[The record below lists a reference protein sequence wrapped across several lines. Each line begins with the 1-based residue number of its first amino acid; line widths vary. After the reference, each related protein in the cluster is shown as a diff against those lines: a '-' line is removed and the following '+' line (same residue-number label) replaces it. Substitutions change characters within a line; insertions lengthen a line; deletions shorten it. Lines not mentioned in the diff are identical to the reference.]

1 MNWTLKAL
9 LRPWL
14 RPWRSATRG
23 RFTELGA
30 LPGGAGWLGGSG
42 GWAHVQ
48 RPLANM
54 YSHRPQE
61 ARGRAIGDIEAVL
74 ELIL

>member
-1 MNWTLKAL
+1 
-9 LRPWL
+9 
-14 RPWRSATRG
+14 
-23 RFTELGA
+23 
-30 LPGGAGWLGGSG
+30 
-42 GWAHVQ
+42 
-48 RPLANM
+48 M